1 MDLQLGGWYAPIEN
15 MRNGGKHNARI
26 IEDSIAATSIC
37 AEYCHRDMSFLLH
50 LFGGGAVRAVEH
62 SIPAFADGTD
72 YRTHAGGSIGDSWSV
87 SHITP
92 WTSEGSQLANRQNG

>member
-1 MDLQLGGWYAPIEN
+1 MDLRHCGWYAPIEYT
-15 MRNGGKHNARI
+15 MTGGNCNARI
-26 IEDSIAATSIC
+26 VEDIVTTASIGVG
-37 AEYCHRDMSFLLH
+37 YCHWCMSLLLH
-50 LFGGGAVRAVEH
+50 LLNSGTVRYVEH
-62 SIPAFADGTD
+62 FVPAFADGTD